1 MKDDD
6 DIDMETDPITEQILL
21 GPDDDN
27 INHNT
32 ATNNKTQDSS
42 DSTGLEGL
50 TQKTPDITHKYHPS
64 NANYVNL
71 DINQTRN
78 IINSIPNNLHRTFKA
93 LNNYKFNL
101 HKTNTLLDKLEQHK
115 EMNTTPTGL
124 VPKVEC
130 RVRLPHDLRTLWA
143 H

>member
-1 MKDDD
+1 MVELMKDDD

-27 INHNT
+27 INHNN

-71 DINQTRN
+71 DILTR
-78 IINSIPNNLHRTFKA
+78 PE
-93 LNNYKFNL
+93 
-101 HKTNTLLDKLEQHK
+101 TLLTVFLIIYIGPSRH
-115 EMNTTPTGL
+115 
-124 VPKVEC
+124 
-130 RVRLPHDLRTLWA
+130 
-143 H
+143 